1 MNLRSLD
8 LNLLPVFEAI
18 YIERSLTR
26 ASEALHVT
34 QPAVS
39 NALARLRS
47 AFDDPLF
54 IRSGRGMTPTP
65 AAESLIGPVRESLA
79 RLKSGLDRGRPFD
92 PESTDRV
99 FNVSLR
105 DMAASAIAPSLAQRL
120 ERAAPGVR
128 FYFHQMDR
136 ASIPSE
142 LAAGRLDFAIDIA
155 ALGRPELQYAPFMV
169 DTYVCALRRGH
180 PFAKKRPF
188 GAQQIVELGHVA
200 VSSRKAG
207 RTVVDLVL
215 SRLGHRLRPIMR
227 FPHFAPAFHVVMST
241 DLALIAPLSLAQR
254 YDVCVR
260 RLPFEATL
268 ELMLYWRRDNDQQS
282 DIAWARE
289 HLLEAAPT
297 QR

>member
-1 MNLRSLD
+1 MNLRALD

-18 YIERSLTR
+18 YLERSLTR

-39 NALARLRS
+39 NALARLRA
-47 AFDDPLF
+47 AFGDPLF
-54 IRSGRGMTPTP
+54 VRSGRGMTPTP
-65 AAESLIGPVRESLA
+65 AAEILIGPVRESLA

-105 DMAASAIAPSLAQRL
+105 DMAASAIAPNLAKQL
-120 ERAAPGVR
+120 ERSAPGVR
-128 FYFHQMDR
+128 FYFHQIDR

-155 ALGRPELQYAPFMV
+155 ALSRPELQYAPFMS
-169 DTYVCALRRGH
+169 DRYVCALRRRH
-180 PFAKKRPF
+180 PLAKRRF
-188 GAQQIVELGHVA
+188 GVEQLVQVDHVA

-207 RTVVDLVL
+207 RTVVDLIL
-215 SRLGHRLRPIMR
+215 SRLGHRLRPVMR
-227 FPHFAPAFHVVMST
+227 FPHFAPAFHVVMAT
-241 DLALIAPLSLAQR
+241 DLALIAPFSLVQH
-254 YDVCVR
+254 YDVVAR

-268 ELMLYWRRDNDQQS
+268 ELMLYWRRDNDQEG

-289 HLLEAAPT
+289 RLLEAVA
-297 QR
+297 RH

>member
-1 MNLRSLD
+1 MNLRALD

-47 AFDDPLF
+47 VFGDPLF
-54 IRSGRGMTPTP
+54 VRSGRGMTPTP

-92 PESTDRV
+92 AESTDRV

-105 DMAASAIAPSLAQRL
+105 DMAASAIAPNLAQRL

-128 FYFHQMDR
+128 FYFHQIDR

-155 ALGRPELQYAPFMV
+155 ALSRPELQYAPFMV
-169 DTYVCALRRGH
+169 DRYVCALRRGH
-180 PFAKKRPF
+180 RLARRRF
-188 GAQQIVELGHVA
+188 GVEQIVELGHVA

-207 RTVVDLVL
+207 RNVVDLVL
-215 SRLGHRLRPIMR
+215 GRLGHRLRPVMR

-254 YDVCVR
+254 YDVCIR
-260 RLPFEATL
+260 RLPFEAML
-268 ELMLYWRRDNDQQS
+268 ELMLYWRRDNDQEN

-289 HLLEAAPT
+289 CLLEAAAT
-297 QR
+297 SR